1 MIIFRKGIIKNQGK
15 IKILR
20 YVKRGMPEGK
30 KLEKFLL
37 HVLSNLGVCR
47 GVRLRSHTS
56 YDKACK

>member
-30 KLEKFLL
+30 QGYLD
-37 HVLSNLGVCR
+37 VLFTA
-47 GVRLRSHTS
+47 RL
-56 YDKACK
+56 K